1 MHPAT
6 NARLKYVL
14 EQIAVKGE
22 DAVFQELKQQV
33 KQWKKDGTVP
43 TL

>member
-14 EQIAVKGE
+14 EQIASKGE